1 MRRPA
6 PLMLLLLALTACTR
20 SITIALPQQ
29 IVTVMAY
36 ADGKVVQRCAFR
48 PGTDKF
54 RKLSQLLAEHT
65 GGWHKR
71 YTNYQPAFLVVDGD
85 VSLYFMDGSMVLN
98 DSEGEFSRG
107 ISEDDY
113 QFLNCKAP

>member
-1 MRRPA
+1 MHKPA
-6 PLMLLLLALTACTR
+6 SIALLLLVLTACTR

-29 IVTVMAY
+29 SVTVMAY
-36 ADGKVVQRCAFR
+36 ADGKVVQRCGFR
-48 PGTDKF
+48 PGTEKF
-54 RKLSQLLAEHT
+54 RKLSQLLEQYS

-71 YTNYQPAFLVVDGD
+71 YTNYQPTFLVVDGD

-107 ISEDDY
+107 VSADDY
-113 QFLNCKAP
+113 QFLNCKTR